1 MVSLADIK
9 KDLPEWPDDV
19 IEQWLLYFA
28 RQRFAARKLRQIRA
42 TTRQRSSA

>member
-19 IEQWLLYFA
+19 VEQWLLYFA
-28 RQRFAARKLRQIRA
+28 NEPDCGYLRTLHREARQ
-42 TTRQRSSA
+42 S